1 MKITTDARIL
11 DALLIKLGRVA
22 HATGG
27 RCWRIA
33 QREVE
38 NAEVRGGWVFITVKD
53 EETSDLIQREITT
66 ILGKYITEYNC
77 SIEDKTNLPAQ
88 VGKPGRKENNMTY
101 NELLK
106 IADKGTLVGQFNSG
120 GIVSLK
126 FKIKDLPFHCQFSS
140 GLKGLYAFVIEDDYR
155 AVEVL
160 KAFAAAT

>member
-66 ILGKYITEYNC
+66 ILGKYITEYKQLTEN
-77 SIEDKTNLPAQ
+77 TT
-88 VGKPGRKENNMTY
+88 KERQCAT
-101 NELLK
+101 
-106 IADKGTLVGQFNSG
+106 
-120 GIVSLK
+120 
-126 FKIKDLPFHCQFSS
+126 SS
-140 GLKGLYAFVIEDDYR
+140 VRHA
-155 AVEVL
+155 
-160 KAFAAAT
+160 